1 MSDFSYEIKQNIAI
15 LSSRGAWTLEL
26 NLISWGGRAPTF
38 DLRKW
43 SADHTKMSKGIS
55 LTAAE
60 LKELAKVLATMEEA

>member
-1 MSDFSYEIKQNIAI
+1 MNDFSYEIKQNIAV

-26 NLISWGGRAPTF
+26 NLVSWGGRAPTF

-43 SADHTKMSKGIS
+43 SVDHTKMSKGIS
-55 LTAAE
+55 LTATE

>member
-1 MSDFSYEIKQNIAI
+1 MNDFSYEIKRNIAV
-15 LSSRGAWTLEL
+15 LSSHGAWTLEL

-55 LTAAE
+55 LTAVE

>member
-1 MSDFSYEIKQNIAI
+1 MSDFSYEIKKTIAVI
-15 LSSRGAWTLEL
+15 GTGSWNLEL

-55 LTAAE
+55 LTATE

>member
-1 MSDFSYEIKQNIAI
+1 MNDFSYEIKQNIAV

-26 NLISWGGRAPTF
+26 NLVSWGGRAPTF

-55 LTAAE
+55 LTATE